1 MVTFRPTSAW
11 HDPRWS
17 QHDRFPRRG
26 GGTISF
32 VTDLGGHGDRPA
44 PFECRGIEPD
54 RGIDEIG
61 RLRGSD
67 LDAGL
72 VVTRSQ
78 ARLVAVVALGNHVL
92 GIDLHID
99 VNDTVGAHPRQ
110 GRGGKLDCRGE
121 RRRLPGREAGGDG
134 HLAEQH
140 GIGADGRAM
149 RCVDRH
155 IERSGHGRQPLVGD
169 RATGRDRLVPVGV
182 RAGYEG
188 RAYQV
193 GKGRA
198 GTRKKFPSLQRLEL
212 QNDRTSPPGATTS
225 GGPTV
230 LGRHGDP
237 PP

>member
-1 MVTFRPTSAW
+1 MTTS
-11 HDPRWS
+11 DPVPGATPEGVSTTASRVA
-17 QHDRFPRRG
+17 G
-26 GGTISF
+26 ACTISF

-44 PFECRGIEPD
+44 PFGGRGIDPD
-54 RGIDEIG
+54 RSIDEIG

-78 ARLVAVVALGNHVL
+78 ARLVAVVALVNHVL

-99 VNDTVGAHPRQ
+99 VNDPVGAHPRQ

-121 RRRLPGREAGGDG
+121 RRRLPGCEAGGDG
-134 HLAEQH
+134 HLAEQY
-140 GIGADGRAM
+140 GIGADGHAM

-155 IERSGHGRQPLVGD
+155 VERSGHGGRPLIGD

-182 RAGYEG
+182 RGSYEG
-188 RAYQV
+188 RAYQI

-198 GTRKKFPSLQRLEL
+198 STRKKFPSLQRLEL
-212 QNDRTSPPGATTS
+212 QYDRTAPPGATAS

-230 LGRHGDP
+230 LGRHVDP

>member
-1 MVTFRPTSAW
+1 MTTSDAPAW
-11 HDPRWS
+11 RDPRWS

-44 PFECRGIEPD
+44 PFGGRGIDPD
-54 RGIDEIG
+54 RSIDEIG

-92 GIDLHID
+92 GIDLHVD
-99 VNDTVGAHPRQ
+99 VNHPVGAHSRQ

-134 HLAEQH
+134 HLAEQY
-140 GIGADGRAM
+140 GIGADGHGM

-155 IERSGHGRQPLVGD
+155 IERSGHSRQTLIGD
-169 RATGRDRLVPVGV
+169 RAAGRDRLVPVGV
-182 RAGYEG
+182 RGGYEG
-188 RAYQV
+188 RAYQI
-193 GKGRA
+193 GKGWA
-198 GTRKKFPSLQRLEL
+198 GTRKQLPSLQRLEL
-212 QNDRTSPPGATTS
+212 QYDRTAPPGATTS

-230 LGRHGDP
+230 LGRHVDP